1 MLGALR
7 KKQFTASFVEH
18 FKGNLEN
25 TIYNIQFEDHKHV
38 FQTQTYSSN
47 SMGITRPISQHNRL
61 QNEHT

>member
-7 KKQFTASFVEH
+7 KKQFTASFLEH
-18 FKGNLEN
+18 FKGNLEK
-25 TIYNIQFEDHKHV
+25 TIYNIQCEDRKHV

-47 SMGITRPISQHNRL
+47 SMAITRPISQHNRL

>member
-1 MLGALR
+1 MLDAVL
-7 KKQFTASFVEH
+7 KKQFTASFVEY

-25 TIYNIQFEDHKHV
+25 IIYNIQFEDHKHV

-47 SMGITRPISQHNRL
+47 NMAITSPISQHNRL

>member
-1 MLGALR
+1 MLDALL
-7 KKQFTASFVEH
+7 KKQFTASFVGY

-47 SMGITRPISQHNRL
+47 NMAITSPISQHNRL

>member
-7 KKQFTASFVEH
+7 KKQFTASFVKH

-47 SMGITRPISQHNRL
+47 NMAITSPISQHNRL